1 MKNALIPYK
10 KDLSVGNPARRPKMS
25 IGIDSVGSSGSIL
38 SGLQNMQRQMRALSA
53 AAGNN
58 GQSVAQPHVYDSA
71 LSEEDKSV
79 NTVSGAVPS
88 VNGKESAANRVGAF
102 EHALKE
108 AFENVNNLQNNASNL
123 QTRFDTGDRQ
133 VTLSDVMLATQKS
146 SISFEAAV
154 QIRNKLIEAYKT
166 VSQMQI

>member
-1 MKNALIPYK
+1 
-10 KDLSVGNPARRPKMS
+10 MS
-25 IGIDSVGSSGSIL
+25 IGISSAAPAGSIL
-38 SGLQNMQRQMRALSA
+38 AGLQNMQRQMSALSA
-53 AAGNN
+53 AAGR
-58 GQSVAQPHVYDSA
+58 GPDPQADFHVYSSVLEQGGPEAVKEPGKAEETSA
-71 LSEEDKSV
+71 
-79 NTVSGAVPS
+79 T
-88 VNGKESAANRVGAF
+88 RVGAF
-102 EHALKE
+102 ENALRQ

>member
-1 MKNALIPYK
+1 
-10 KDLSVGNPARRPKMS
+10 MS

-38 SGLQNMQRQMRALSA
+38 AGLQNMQRQMRALSA
-53 AAGNN
+53 AAGE
-58 GQSVAQPHVYDSA
+58 SAQAHSLPHVYDSA
-71 LSEEDKSV
+71 LAQPDSSV
-79 NTVSGAVPS
+79 KAPVDAVSS
-88 VNGKESAANRVGAF
+88 VNGNQESAANRVGAF